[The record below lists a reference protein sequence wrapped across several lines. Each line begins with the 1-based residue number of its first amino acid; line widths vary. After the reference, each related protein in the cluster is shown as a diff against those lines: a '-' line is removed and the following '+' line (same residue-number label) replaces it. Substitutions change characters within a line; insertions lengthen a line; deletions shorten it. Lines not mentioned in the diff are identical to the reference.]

1 MLTLWAWKVTN
12 LGGSE
17 HWSTFWSTVSIL
29 GLHNDFNRKH
39 RSLVVR
45 SRRVCRK
52 IILFSSSFRAD
63 TWFWSIHSS
72 HDPFEIYGWKCSG
85 YLILLCSSSL
95 RWQNISKVNCFRVY
109 RKLITW
115 SSHAK
120 KGSPFVGRGLGTIW
134 AISVQLHDVHCEFC
148 AVMFSNLSR
157 RFLLKRIRTSQVVI
171 FARELYQ

>member
-1 MLTLWAWKVTN
+1 MLTLWTWKVTN

-39 RSLVVR
+39 RSFVR
-45 SRRVCRK
+45 SRRICRK

-95 RWQNISKVNCFRVY
+95 HWQNISKVNCFRVY
-109 RKLITW
+109 RKLITR

-120 KGSPFVGRGLGTIW
+120 KGQKGSLLSVEAWVQFGKYQFSYMTYIVNFAPWCFRTWADDFPWKESGL
-134 AISVQLHDVHCEFC
+134 L
-148 AVMFSNLSR
+148 R
-157 RFLLKRIRTSQVVI
+157 
-171 FARELYQ
+171 